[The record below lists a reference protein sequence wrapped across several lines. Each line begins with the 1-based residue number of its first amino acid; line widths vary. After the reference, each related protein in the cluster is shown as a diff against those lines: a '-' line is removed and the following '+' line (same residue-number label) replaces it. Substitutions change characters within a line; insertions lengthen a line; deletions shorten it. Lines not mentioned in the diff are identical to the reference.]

1 MLMKKATHC
10 EEAGTTFAAI
20 VELADEDLANVV
32 AGAGYAAD
40 LFDEDDLA
48 SGGVPYGQISGGVAY
63 GYGQMH
69 RQMHRRLRRRAAT
82 RRLLSRSRQSRMSS
96 TTVSP

>member
-1 MLMKKATHC
+1 MLMKKATHY
-10 EEAGTTFAAI
+10 EEAGAIFAAI

-48 SGGVPYGQISGGVAY
+48 SGGVSYGQISGGVAY
-63 GYGQMH
+63 GHMH
-69 RQMHRRLRRRAAT
+69 MHMHMYRRYRRAAI
-82 RRLLSRSRQSRMSS
+82 RRLVSRYRQSRMST